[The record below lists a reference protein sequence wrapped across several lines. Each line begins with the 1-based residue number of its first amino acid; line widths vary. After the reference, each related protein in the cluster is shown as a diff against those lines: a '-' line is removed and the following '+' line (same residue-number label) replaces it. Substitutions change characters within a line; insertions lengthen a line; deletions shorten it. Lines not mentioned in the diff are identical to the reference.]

1 MRIENGLGA
10 DQLIAHVTSQEL
22 DEIYETMM
30 SAIKWRHA
38 NNEEHVKSL
47 KILWMQVS
55 ITFDLLL
62 LIRGVYFVYSFIIS
76 LI

>member
-38 NNEEHVKSL
+38 NNEELTRKIVKD
-47 KILWMQVS
+47 IVDA
-55 ITFDLLL
+55 I
-62 LIRGVYFVYSFIIS
+62 IYSKEYKFKA
-76 LI
+76 

>member
-10 DQLIAHVTSQEL
+10 DQLIAHVISQEL

-38 NNEEHVKSL
+38 NNEELTRKIVKD
-47 KILWMQVS
+47 IMDT
-55 ITFDLLL
+55 I
-62 LIRGVYFVYSFIIS
+62 IYSKEYKFKA
-76 LI
+76 